1 MKTFIKTIKTILSV
15 SLIMIGLTALF
26 TIDNAQG
33 LTGLINYA
41 AIMII
46 SFSGGIYL
54 LTLMY
59 PELFD
64 LSEFDGDNNSIFD
77 EYEREIAELREH
89 NLLLIDRYITFKMLI
104 KANNVDRAN
113 KAIPINKMV
122 LFPEPKPKPKPARIT
137 HWLKLLLTCTNGT
150 SLLLKVSIE

>member
-1 MKTFIKTIKTILSV
+1 MKTFIKTIGTIISIL
-15 SLIMIGLTALF
+15 LIIAGLTTLF

-33 LTGLINYA
+33 LTGLITYA

-89 NLLLIDRYITFKMLI
+89 NI
-104 KANNVDRAN
+104 
-113 KAIPINKMV
+113 
-122 LFPEPKPKPKPARIT
+122 
-137 HWLKLLLTCTNGT
+137 LLLTRYMTFKSILVSTNAINDSNKENFPNLYYLLYEEDLVGGENT
-150 SLLLKVSIE
+150 IKEGSLK

>member
-1 MKTFIKTIKTILSV
+1 MKTFIKTIGTVISIL
-15 SLIMIGLTALF
+15 LIVIGLTALF

-33 LTGLINYA
+33 LTVLITYA

-46 SFSGGIYL
+46 SISGGIYL

-77 EYEREIAELREH
+77 EYEKEIKELREE
-89 NLLLIDRYITFKMLI
+89 NLLLIDRYMTFKSIIRSSNALDESAKI
-104 KANNVDRAN
+104 KYPNLYYIFYEEDLARERTKLQEPSLDELDRFKEIYN
-113 KAIPINKMV
+113 
-122 LFPEPKPKPKPARIT
+122 
-137 HWLKLLLTCTNGT
+137 
-150 SLLLKVSIE
+150 